1 MNLEQRVDQLEKKGK
16 RLQLTVLVLAVALVM
31 RVRSSIPILTLMR
44 VKSIFSILIRML
56 GLMSCRRCRLRGLK
70 GQRSDV
76 WCRCGRRLGGCRPQC
91 RCGCRTRP

>member
-1 MNLEQRVDQLEKKGK
+1 MVLSALGWQLA
-16 RLQLTVLVLAVALVM
+16 LAALVLAVALVM

-76 WCRCGRRLGGCRPQC
+76 WCRRGRRLGGCRPQC